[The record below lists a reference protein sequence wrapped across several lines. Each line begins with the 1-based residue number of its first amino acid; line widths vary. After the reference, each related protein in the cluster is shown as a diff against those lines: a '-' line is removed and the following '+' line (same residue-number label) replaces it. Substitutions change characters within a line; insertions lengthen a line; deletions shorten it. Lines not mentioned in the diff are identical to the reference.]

1 MCLIKSPWCTD
12 KNSKNM
18 FNSDFPSPCFDVP
31 KTWNFT
37 SSGVQTRKTK
47 NRWLGMIVMSFQ
59 DLKFLGE
66 QISPTFSYFLINNV
80 LWYHFLANSL
90 AHNKKMTEKS
100 VFLHN
105 YSQSPVFGLAVS
117 KTEVKF
123 HIFDSSTHGEGK
135 WLLNVFCFAIF
146 TIILWRFYRAKK
158 KCVIYTLKSR
168 INILILW
175 IMCRKCF

>member
-1 MCLIKSPWCTD
+1 MCLIKSSRCTD

-37 SSGVQTRKTK
+37 SGGVQTRKTK
-47 NRWLGMIVMSFQ
+47 NRWLGMIVMSLQ
-59 DLKFLGE
+59 DLKFLRK

-90 AHNKKMTEKS
+90 VHNKKMTEKT
-100 VFLHN
+100 FP
-105 YSQSPVFGLAVS
+105 SQLLPVTCFWSHG
-117 KTEVKF
+117 F
-123 HIFDSSTHGEGK
+123 QNGGHIFDSSKHGEGK
-135 WLLNVFCFAIF
+135 WLSNVFCFAIL

-158 KCVIYTLKSR
+158 NVSYTLWKAE
-168 INILILW
+168 
-175 IMCRKCF
+175 